1 MGELALTAAE
11 VARFHEDGCLLRR
24 ALFDAEEAAFL
35 QRAIA
40 EDETIS
46 RNVVALLD
54 EKGGTTELA
63 LWNQPGDDLFGAV
76 ARSARIVDSMEALLA
91 GEVYHYHS
99 KLTMKAPRVGGA
111 WNWHQDYGYWYQNG
125 CLFPDLASVA
135 IAIDP
140 ATRENG
146 CLQVI
151 RGSHRLGRIDHVRAG
166 GQTTADP
173 ERVDEVLKRLD
184 VVWCEMDPGD
194 GLFLHCNLLH
204 GSDQNRTERPRNI
217 LICCYNAA
225 RNDPYKAHHHPF
237 YTPLE
242 KLPDGEV
249 KARGTVLAR
258 EARRYYSGEDDQTVS
273 VMKSELEG
281 D

>member
-1 MGELALTAAE
+1 MSELALTAAE
-11 VARFHEDGCLLRR
+11 TARFHDDGYLLRR

-35 QRAIA
+35 KRAIA
-40 EDETIS
+40 EDETIA

-54 EKGGTTELA
+54 EQGGATELA
-63 LWNQPGDDLFGAV
+63 LWNHPGDDLFGAV
-76 ARSARIVDSMEALLA
+76 ARSARVVDSMETLLG

-99 KLTMKAPRVGGA
+99 KLTMKAPHVGGA

-151 RGSHRLGRIDHVRAG
+151 RGSHLLGRIDHVRAG
-166 GQTTADP
+166 GQTTAEPD
-173 ERVDEVLKRLD
+173 RVDEVLKRLD

-194 GLFLHCNLLH
+194 GLFFHCNLLH

-249 KARGTVLAR
+249 KARGAVLAR
-258 EARRYYSGEDDQTVS
+258 EGRRYYSGEDDQTVS

-281 D
+281 G